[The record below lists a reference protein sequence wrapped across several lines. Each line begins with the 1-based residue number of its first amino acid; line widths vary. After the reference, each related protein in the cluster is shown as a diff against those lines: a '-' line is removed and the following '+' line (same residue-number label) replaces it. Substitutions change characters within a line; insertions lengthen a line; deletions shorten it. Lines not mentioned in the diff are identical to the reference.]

1 MLRTFSLAPNNI
13 STSSRFVLFCFVCLY
28 CCRRRDLETTGVVAA
43 LDTWN
48 RWNTTHEAT
57 AAGLVLLAADVQEN
71 IGGCGITDFSVTDLP
86 MAQVLASNDGTLNR
100 TRTAQNRRYNSN
112 ATQFV
117 EIYGANHASVG
128 TTLYY
133 YYLLFEQKSNHCFIK
148 THASYFLPFKKFG
161 AYDSSERTEV
171 LGYVDGE
178 SVIPDAVTWDTVAAA
193 IANVAAR
200 TGVPLPTPKQLIA
213 PVPNSDD
220 VSSTTTTTSGSSAG
234 SGRGAPYSLAV
245 PFWSWS
251 VLVYY
256 GGVFLEQ

>member
-1 MLRTFSLAPNNI
+1 M
-13 STSSRFVLFCFVCLY
+13 
-28 CCRRRDLETTGVVAA
+28 AA
-43 LDTWN
+43 LDTWT
-48 RWNTTHEAT
+48 RWNTTHDAT

-128 TTLYY
+128 TILYY
-133 YYLLFEQKSNHCFIK
+133 YYYLRKICVVLIYCLKKNQITAELK
-148 THASYFLPFKKFG
+148 TTASYFLPFQKFG

-220 VSSTTTTTSGSSAG
+220 VSSTTTTTTSGSSAG
-234 SGRGAPYSLAV
+234 SGRSAPYSRSV

-251 VLVYY
+251 VIVYY
-256 GGVFLEQ
+256 GCVFLGQ

>member
-1 MLRTFSLAPNNI
+1 M
-13 STSSRFVLFCFVCLY
+13 FCFVCLY

-128 TTLYY
+128 TILYY
-133 YYLLFEQKSNHCFIK
+133 YYLLFEKKKQITASLKLMLLISFLLKS
-148 THASYFLPFKKFG
+148 LV
-161 AYDSSERTEV
+161 RTIARN
-171 LGYVDGE
+171 G
-178 SVIPDAVTWDTVAAA
+178 PTWWDTSMV
-193 IANVAAR
+193 N
-200 TGVPLPTPKQLIA
+200 P
-213 PVPNSDD
+213 
-220 VSSTTTTTSGSSAG
+220 
-234 SGRGAPYSLAV
+234 
-245 PFWSWS
+245 
-251 VLVYY
+251 
-256 GGVFLEQ
+256 

>member
-1 MLRTFSLAPNNI
+1 M
-13 STSSRFVLFCFVCLY
+13 
-28 CCRRRDLETTGVVAA
+28 AA

-117 EIYGANHASVG
+117 EIYGANHAS
-128 TTLYY
+128 
-133 YYLLFEQKSNHCFIK
+133 
-148 THASYFLPFKKFG
+148 FG

-234 SGRGAPYSLAV
+234 SGRGASYFLAV